1 MPHASAGT
9 MQSRLN
15 WKKDLGGMAAF
26 RTRESSRRRVNNES
40 TVRRLAT
47 LCRDEALL
55 RFDGNLGTYILWGL
69 FFKYLTWLKLGQAV
83 VFPIFLP

>member
-1 MPHASAGT
+1 MQGGSRYNASCECRDK
-9 MQSRLN
+9 SRLN

-26 RTRESSRRRVNNES
+26 RTRESSLRRVNNES

-55 RFDGNLGTYILWGL
+55 RFDGNLGTYILRGL
-69 FFKYLTWLKLGQAV
+69 FFS
-83 VFPIFLP
+83 